1 LRIPVQ
7 LRIVLVLHD
16 MEEMTTEQV
25 AQILDL
31 QPGTVRVRLHRA
43 RLSVRK
49 EMNRIVERAPAPSDC
64 GKPLRMRSKR
74 IAPESG
80 RRPAECREL
89 FLNLSEYLDGK
100 VEPRTCDQMRKHI
113 EACPACVAF
122 LRDLRVAIDRCRS
135 LEVPCDS
142 AVAPRLRS
150 ILTQEYL
157 RLLGLPSAEKVL
169 AVL

>member
-1 LRIPVQ
+1 
-7 LRIVLVLHD
+7 
-16 MEEMTTEQV
+16 
-25 AQILDL
+25 
-31 QPGTVRVRLHRA
+31 
-43 RLSVRK
+43 
-49 EMNRIVERAPAPSDC
+49 
-64 GKPLRMRSKR
+64 
-74 IAPESG
+74 
-80 RRPAECREL
+80 
-89 FLNLSEYLDGK
+89 
-100 VEPRTCDQMRKHI
+100 MRKHI